1 MAAILAMPLMNQM
14 QPHWESLTSLY
25 AARER
30 PSKMYHWSAFV
41 FSNVITEIPFNLVAG
56 TLFFLPWYFA
66 VGFWHGYSGTDQAKR
81 GIYQWL
87 MIMAFEMWWSTF
99 GQVMSA
105 LSPNAQT
112 ATTFSTLFASFVI
125 TFNGVL
131 QPLRQLTSFWHWM
144 YYLSPFTWLISGL
157 MSNSVSGTKIVCS
170 STEINVFNPPKGQK
184 CLEYAGTFIQNA
196 GAIYNPNATM
206 DCQYCR
212 YSVADQYLA
221 SVNMSYADRWRNLGF
236 LFAYIIFNVT
246 MIFVAF
252 WLTKVVR
259 LNLSK
264 WTTKFGKKKQANT
277 RPTDVEEVKRDS
289 SIEADTT

>member
-1 MAAILAMPLMNQM
+1 MATILAMPLMNQM
-14 QPHWESLTSLY
+14 QPHWESLASLY
-25 AARER
+25 SARER
-30 PSKMYHWSAFV
+30 PSKMYHWTIFIL
-41 FSNVITEIPFNLVAG
+41 SNIIAEIPFNIVAG

-66 VGFWHGYSGTDQAKR
+66 VGFWHGFSESDRASR
-81 GIYQWL
+81 GAYQWL
-87 MIMAFEMWWSTF
+87 MIMLFEMWWSTF

-131 QPLRQLTSFWHWM
+131 QPLRQLNNFWHWM

-170 STEINVFNPPKGQK
+170 TTEINIFNPPSGQT

-196 GAIYNPNATM
+196 GEIYNPNATTN
-206 DCQYCR
+206 CQYCR
-212 YSVADQYLA
+212 YSIADQYLA
-221 SVNMSYADRWRNLGF
+221 TVNMSYV
-236 LFAYIIFNVT
+236 IFNAT
-246 MIFVAF
+246 MVVVAF

-259 LNLSK
+259 LNLSG
-264 WTTKFGKKKQANT
+264 WVIKFGKKKQANT
-277 RPTDVEEVKRDS
+277 RPAGTKEAKQDS
-289 SIEADTT
+289 NMWADRARAENGLEK